1 MGGKSG
7 GSQVIGYRYHEKL
20 VVALGNPIEDVLA
33 INFDNRGPQY
43 GERTVIEH
51 DGKVVGVNIGIHQP
65 NLYGKEEGGVHGNI
79 RFYFGSNDQM
89 PDLEYAA
96 HMISNGKHPVA
107 YQGFMS
113 YAVFSG
119 GKVWY
124 TLKNLKKDMGY
135 YVNSKSFYFGNSGYV
150 KEMSYL
156 VTRVI
161 KRHDGRE
168 QWYAE
173 KAGIYAGTIEQL
185 GRINRLSLIIDDSGS
200 MAGTK
205 LTSLKAALEN
215 LAVAIETS
223 AIEIQQLNVSV
234 FSDTS
239 ISVQA
244 SGRQNC
250 ATLVR
255 QSINRL
261 VASGGTDALAAFGG
275 TVNYLTSPVK
285 NDLVIVVSDG
295 EMSNVS
301 QAQAAIAHI
310 SAVSKIAG
318 IGIGTVGSL
327 ASFHNISQA
336 ISVVQGDASQ
346 ITKAILSVIQLVQL
360 DYYDINP
367 IHFIREILTDDR
379 AMSIPESEINDEN
392 FRRAANVIHTEGLG
406 ISLQL
411 EDKNC
416 KEALDEVCGHIE
428 SGVRVNRQ
436 TGLYEVV
443 LFRDDWF
450 DLDQAQHFTR
460 SQINTL
466 QIESSGGGVDD
477 INTLNVKYNDREKN
491 QDISFPVYNNGA
503 KHNAGRENPEDIN
516 LMYFKNSRNANLVA
530 AWKLKQMT
538 TPTWSGSFTTSSY
551 DARKLN
557 RYDVIKISPG
567 VHSISELPVRVM
579 KIGLGNGSGSNEVSI
594 DFVEV
599 IPFSDEQYNPVII
612 EPPIVIDNSPTQ
624 ADFIVHEVTYLEA
637 VQQYGQREVDLQLQ
651 DNPDLGYLAVSAVRP
666 KPQAM
671 RAALHTDA
679 GGGYS
684 EKQAVF
690 FCPSL
695 TLDQDIGYTDTL
707 FAVKEPVDMSNALP
721 GLLIRIGDELMVF
734 VEYDEETSL
743 LRVKRGVSPTV
754 PKPHLKDAVFYFVD
768 DFTYADPTQYIT
780 GEIVDAKVQTV
791 MASSVQD
798 INTADIKSLEIVGL
812 MNRPYPPAN
821 VKINDVF
828 MPLYIEGGLQ
838 LTWSNRN
845 RLQQTGGEILGYFES
860 SVTLEPNTQTLLTVT
875 ELDIDDVVL
884 ATHSINATGTN
895 MFTLEEATM
904 QNAARALHISLKT
917 VRNSYECINA
927 FDHTVRISN
936 LIALQNVTFE
946 VIEY

>member
-43 GERTVIEH
+43 GERTAIEH
-51 DGKVVGVNIGIHQP
+51 DGKVVGVNIGIYKP

-96 HMISNGKHPVA
+96 YMISNGKHPVA

-124 TLKNLKKDMGY
+124 TLKNLKKDIGH

-156 VTRVI
+156 VKRINV
-161 KRHDGRE
+161 RHDGRE
-168 QWYAE
+168 QWYKEKAE
-173 KAGIYAGTIEQL
+173 ILTTKKEVPLDSFFKYRVVSGITSLAQIADYVNDFNEAQWSVAQGPFGTVRGSGLPEPNTYIEPGQGRAILIREELTVSEPVLFGDLVVRMSHDDGGVLYFNGEQIPLITDHYYVSTAIIPNEKIKVGKNIIFAAGVDGVPGGTPAGIYLYIEY
-185 GRINRLSLIIDDSGS
+185 
-200 MAGTK
+200 
-205 LTSLKAALEN
+205 E
-215 LAVAIETS
+215 
-223 AIEIQQLNVSV
+223 
-234 FSDTS
+234 S
-239 ISVQA
+239 ISEHQ
-244 SGRQNC
+244 
-250 ATLVR
+250 
-255 QSINRL
+255 
-261 VASGGTDALAAFGG
+261 
-275 TVNYLTSPVK
+275 
-285 NDLVIVVSDG
+285 
-295 EMSNVS
+295 
-301 QAQAAIAHI
+301 I
-310 SAVSKIAG
+310 S
-318 IGIGTVGSL
+318 
-327 ASFHNISQA
+327 
-336 ISVVQGDASQ
+336 
-346 ITKAILSVIQLVQL
+346 
-360 DYYDINP
+360 DINP
-367 IHFIREILTDDR
+367 VHFIREILTDDR
-379 AMSIPESEINDEN
+379 AMSIPESEINEEN
-392 FRRAANVIHTEGLG
+392 FRHAADIIYSEGLG

-428 SGVRVNRQ
+428 AGVRVNRQ

-450 DLDQAQHFTR
+450 DPDHAQHFTR

-516 LMYFKNSRNANLVA
+516 LMYFKNSRNANMVA

-538 TPTWSGSFTTSSY
+538 TPTWSGSFTTSCY

-567 VHSISELPVRVM
+567 VHGISELPVRVM

-612 EPPIVIDNSPTQ
+612 EPPIVIDTSPTQ

-651 DNPDLGYLAVSAVRP
+651 DNPNLGYLAVSAVRP

-695 TLDQDIGYTDTL
+695 TLNQDIGYTDTL

-743 LRVKRGVSPTV
+743 LRVKRGASPTV

-780 GEIVDAKVQTV
+780 GEVVDAKVQTV

-798 INTADIKSLEIVGL
+798 INIADIKSLEIVGL

-821 VKINDVF
+821 VKINGEYW
-828 MPLYIEGGLQ
+828 PAEIETDLI
-838 LTWSNRN
+838 LTWVDRN
-845 RLQQTGGEILGYFES
+845 RVQQTGGEPLGWFDGGVAIES
-860 SVTLEPNTQTLLTVT
+860 GTSTYLVLT
-875 ELDIDDVVL
+875 EYDEDQVVL
-884 ATHSINATGTN
+884 ATNNVNVTGSN
-895 MFTLEEATM
+895 SYLFPISSVQAS
-904 QNAARALHISLKT
+904 ARNIEIMLKT
-917 VRNSYECINA
+917 IRDGYECAVPFIHSVELSQFFSAPYNL
-927 FDHTVRISN
+927 TVEFKN
-936 LIALQNVTFE
+936 D
-946 VIEY
+946 

>member
-51 DGKVVGVNIGIHQP
+51 DGKVVGVNIGIYQP

-124 TLKNLKKDMGY
+124 TLKNLKKDMGH

-156 VTRVI
+156 VKRINV
-161 KRHDGRE
+161 RHDGRE
-168 QWYAE
+168 QWYKE
-173 KAGIYAGTIEQL
+173 KAEINPSYFSGSIDSAYLYNVQDGFSSLSQLAPYAVIDFDDTAWNLAQGPFGYVSGSGLPQANTFVSPSRGRAIMIREYFNITNPLAVGNLIVKMRHDDGGVLFWNGEQIALSIDDYYNSTATIGTDKFRAGRNILFAAAVDSVPAGSPSGIYL
-185 GRINRLSLIIDDSGS
+185 NLSYE
-200 MAGTK
+200 A
-205 LTSLKAALEN
+205 
-215 LAVAIETS
+215 ETNS
-223 AIEIQQLNVSV
+223 ATES
-234 FSDTS
+234 
-239 ISVQA
+239 
-244 SGRQNC
+244 
-250 ATLVR
+250 
-255 QSINRL
+255 
-261 VASGGTDALAAFGG
+261 
-275 TVNYLTSPVK
+275 
-285 NDLVIVVSDG
+285 
-295 EMSNVS
+295 
-301 QAQAAIAHI
+301 
-310 SAVSKIAG
+310 
-318 IGIGTVGSL
+318 
-327 ASFHNISQA
+327 
-336 ISVVQGDASQ
+336 
-346 ITKAILSVIQLVQL
+346 
-360 DYYDINP
+360 DINP
-367 IHFIREILTDDR
+367 VHFIREILTDDR
-379 AMSIPESEINDEN
+379 AMSIPESEINEEN
-392 FRRAANVIHTEGLG
+392 FRHAADIIYSEGLG

-428 SGVRVNRQ
+428 AGVRVNRQ

-450 DLDQAQHFTR
+450 DLDYVQHFTR
-460 SQINTL
+460 SHINTL
-466 QIESSGGGVDD
+466 QIESSGGGADD
-477 INTLNVKYNDREKN
+477 INTLNVKYSDREKN

-516 LMYFKNSRNANLVA
+516 LMYFKNSHNANMVA

-567 VHSISELPVRVM
+567 VHGISELPVRVM

-612 EPPIVIDNSPTQ
+612 EPPIVIDTLPTQ

-651 DNPDLGYLAVSAVRP
+651 DNPNLGYLAVSAVRP

-821 VKINDVF
+821 VKINDEYW
-828 MPLYIEGGLQ
+828 PAEIETDLI
-838 LTWSNRN
+838 LTWVDRN
-845 RLQQTGGEILGYFES
+845 RVQQTGGEPLGWFDGGVAIES
-860 SVTLEPNTQTLLTVT
+860 GTSTYLVLT
-875 ELDIDDVVL
+875 EYDEDQVVL
-884 ATHSINATGTN
+884 ATNNVNVTGSN
-895 MFTLEEATM
+895 SYLFPISSVQAS
-904 QNAARALHISLKT
+904 ARNIEIMLKT
-917 VRNSYECINA
+917 IRDGYECAVPFIHSVELSQFFSA
-927 FDHTVRISN
+927 PYDLTVEFKN
-936 LIALQNVTFE
+936 D
-946 VIEY
+946 